1 MKLASSL
8 FVVVLVSLLTASP
21 ASALKSAVK
30 CESGLTPIDH
40 VPMTTQ
46 LTASP
51 TMVPAV
57 VPPAPTPALTQAPVV
72 LTPVL
77 APADADADA
86 DAEDAYGAPT
96 DADAGDASAPEDDDD
111 STPESETATLA
122 LTPAPVAQPASA
134 YGGEVGA
141 EYDFDDLNESES
153 AQQPPSP
160 APATQTQTQ
169 TSNTPQ
175 DGVDPTTCL
184 DAHNRVRA
192 EVGVAPLTWDA
203 GLASKGAAWAQR
215 MADLNFFDHNTPGQS
230 DDQMNNLYSGTD
242 CLAAVEA
249 FASEKPL
256 FPADRVMRQD
266 GYKSYGHY
274 SMMVWRATTRVGC
287 GRGADKNLVC
297 YYETPGNTVGQA
309 AY

>member
-8 FVVVLVSLLTASP
+8 FVVILVSLLIASP

-30 CESGLTPIDH
+30 CESGLIPVDH
-40 VPMTTQ
+40 VPKTTQ

-72 LTPVL
+72 LTP
-77 APADADADA
+77 APAPT

-96 DADAGDASAPEDDDD
+96 DVDASDASAPEDDDD
-111 STPESETATLA
+111 STPENETATPA

-141 EYDFDDLNESES
+141 EYDFSDLNESES
-153 AQQPPSP
+153 AQQLHAP
-160 APATQTQTQ
+160 APATQMQTQTQ
-169 TSNTPQ
+169 TSTASQ

-203 GLASKGAAWAQR
+203 GLASKGAAWAQH

-230 DDQMNNLYSGTD
+230 DSQMNNLYSGTN

-256 FPADRVMRQD
+256 FPADHVVRQD
-266 GYKSYGHY
+266 DYKSYGHY

-297 YYETPGNTVGQA
+297 YYETPGNTIGQA